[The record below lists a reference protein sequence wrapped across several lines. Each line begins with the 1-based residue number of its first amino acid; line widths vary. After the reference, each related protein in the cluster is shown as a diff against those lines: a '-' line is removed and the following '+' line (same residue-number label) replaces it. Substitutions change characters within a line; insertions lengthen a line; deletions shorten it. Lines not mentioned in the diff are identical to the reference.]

1 MTAGERAA
9 EQSRLA
15 GERAARL
22 RRQAEQAE
30 RSARSWAAGAAGE
43 VRVAA
48 ELRELEARGWRL
60 LNDAHW
66 PGRPKANLD
75 DVLVGPGG
83 ILVVDAKNWTGRVE
97 LRNGRLTQNGYS
109 RVRETTGV
117 LEQGAA
123 VAAVLEPRHRRL
135 VQGWICLVNHPQ
147 LRTESADG
155 VRIVGLESLQFAVNI
170 LPPLL
175 ESAEIDMVFH
185 HLQQLLSGRASPALL
200 NTAAVG
206 LPGHRPDFSPEPA
219 PAFAQESALHDSLAA
234 LAPTSSP
241 STATALFG
249 GSSEATGPFAGQ
261 STAAVP
267 GGRPAKGRRRQQ
279 SGGSEKPSGRRRK
292 GSGRRRSR
300 SRNRRAGIVRL
311 IVLAV
316 IVVAFWTFA
325 GNANRS
331 SAVAPS
337 TPQPPTVNSQ
347 TADQSP

>member
-75 DVLVGPGG
+75 HVLVGPGG

-135 VQGWICLVNHPQ
+135 VQGWICLINHPE

-155 VRIVGLESLQFAVNI
+155 VRIVGLESLQFAVSI
-170 LPPLL
+170 LPPVL
-175 ESAEIDMVFH
+175 EPAEIELVFR
-185 HLQQLLSGRASPALL
+185 HLQQLLSGPASPALL

-206 LPGHRPDFSPEPA
+206 LPGPRPDFSPEPA
-219 PAFAQESALHDSLAA
+219 PAFAQESALHDSPLAE
-234 LAPTSSP
+234 APKSFSGVAGAAGP
-241 STATALFG
+241 STA
-249 GSSEATGPFAGQ
+249 
-261 STAAVP
+261 VP
-267 GGRPAKGRRRQQ
+267 SGRPAKGRRRQQ
-279 SGGSEKPSGRRRK
+279 SGGSDKPSGRRRK
-292 GSGRRRSR
+292 GSGRRRGTSR
-300 SRNRRAGIVRL
+300 SRRAEIMRL

-316 IVVAFWTFA
+316 IVVALWTFA
-325 GNANRS
+325 GNANRG

>member
-75 DVLVGPGG
+75 HVLVGPGG

-135 VQGWICLVNHPQ
+135 VQGWICLVNHPE

-155 VRIVGLESLQFAVNI
+155 VRIVGLESLQVAVSN
-170 LPPLL
+170 LPPIL
-175 ESAEIDMVFH
+175 EPAEIDLVFH
-185 HLQQLLSGRASPALL
+185 QLQQLLSGPTSPALL
-200 NTAAVG
+200 NTATVG
-206 LPGHRPDFSPEPA
+206 LPGPRPDFSPEPA
-219 PAFAQESALHDSLAA
+219 QVRPRGPVPHESMSAEGPMNLTAA
-234 LAPTSSP
+234 APRSSP
-241 STATALFG
+241 STTTAPAAAPSG
-249 GSSEATGPFAGQ
+249 AATGRR
-261 STAAVP
+261 S
-267 GGRPAKGRRRQQ
+267 AKGRRRQQ
-279 SGGSEKPSGRRRK
+279 PGVSGVPSGRRGK
-292 GSGRRRSR
+292 GSGRRRR
-300 SRNRRAGIVRL
+300 TSRNRRAEILRL
-311 IVLAV
+311 IVLAA
-316 IVVAFWTFA
+316 IVVALWTFA

-331 SAVAPS
+331 SAEAPS
-337 TPQPPTVNSQ
+337 SPQPPTVNSQ